1 MFPAG
6 AAVREVVAMTRPLVI
21 RRATWWQ
28 RAWARLD
35 VGPWELAPLGATVLY
50 FALHLVTAKATGR
63 L

>member
-1 MFPAG
+1 
-6 AAVREVVAMTRPLVI
+6 MTRPLVI